1 MKKKHILFVM
11 LMTLCLSVAGC
22 QKGEDKKTSPTTD
35 KLETEEKADDTET
48 VKYQYSNVIAD
59 RTETEG
65 KLAVYFLRGDYLS
78 EDVDSSKEGTGEA
91 TLMIAPDG
99 TTMLID
105 FQNSMVNGA
114 YIAEVLQKL
123 GIEKLDYVVVTSP
136 HAEHLAGYSI
146 VMRTVEIGQVIT
158 NEHDFSND
166 IIYTNFINQL
176 NEKQIPIVRTAEGD
190 VFACGQDVT
199 VEVMNPAKG
208 YEDWEKEDG
217 QRNGALVLKVTYQQ
231 SSFLIGGDITES
243 VEEQLIAKHGE
254 KLKCDV
260 VKMNAQGSKVANS
273 KEWVNTVQAKIAV
286 CERNMVE
293 NDTIVGRYAMRT
305 ETTLHTALD
314 GTCLIYT
321 TGDGSYE
328 VQVEKDR
335 VGDTY
340 LELGTKDGHVTV
352 Q

>member
-11 LMTLCLSVAGC
+11 FMTLCLSVAGC
-22 QKGEDKKTSPTTD
+22 QKGEEKKTSPTTD
-35 KLETEEKADDTET
+35 KLETEEKVEDTET
-48 VKYQYSNVIAD
+48 VKYQYSDSITD
-59 RTETEG
+59 RTKTEG

-78 EDVDSSKEGTGEA
+78 EDADGSEEGTGEA

-123 GIEKLDYVVVTSP
+123 GIEKLDYAVVTSP
-136 HAEHLAGYSI
+136 HAEHLAGYSV
-146 VMRTVEIGQVIT
+146 VMRTVGIGQVIT
-158 NEHDFSND
+158 NQHDFSDN
-166 IIYTNFINQL
+166 IIYKNFMNLL
-176 NEKQIPIVRTAEGD
+176 NEKQIPVVRVAEND
-190 VFACGQDVT
+190 TFACGQDVT

-208 YEDWEKEDG
+208 YEDWEKEEG

-243 VEEQLIAKHGE
+243 VEKQLIAKHGE

-260 VKMNAQGSKVANS
+260 VKMNAQGSKEANS
-273 KEWVNTVQAKIAV
+273 KEWVNNVQAKIAV

-305 ETTLHTALD
+305 EKTLHTALD

-321 TGDGSYE
+321 AGDGSYE

-335 VGDTY
+335 AGDTY
-340 LELGTKDGHVTV
+340 LELGTKDGYITV